1 MLATHRLPQ
10 QQTFTGTLLHTT
22 RCWRKVLRASIQVW
36 GDVSMSS
43 VVVGWTG
50 RCPDR
55 RDRAR
60 LIAHLER
67 LAEVSDS
74 YLRTMLPKPVIAG
87 ALPGERRSARANIE
101 HINRTLS
108 GQIMISSGIVP
119 DQNTFLAAASEAEL
133 PAIDHPELERA
144 SITWLKSA
152 RLSGIDFRLYD
163 PNQLNPDAD
172 RLSFVFLETEAAPFL
187 DGRLVQVDRRQD
199 HEAEIIRGA
208 SFYLRGP
215 DLHLHSYLEDWIDLL
230 FSWVKYFFV
239 GDLWWRRFEEMQG
252 YEDYREVFS
261 DVQNT
266 MGTERA
272 EQATFDAIL
281 ATFTQHAEHWSGKV
295 AAGGSR

>member
-1 MLATHRLPQ
+1 
-10 QQTFTGTLLHTT
+10 
-22 RCWRKVLRASIQVW
+22 
-36 GDVSMSS
+36 MSS

-74 YLRTMLPKPVIAG
+74 YLRTRLPKPILAAAG
-87 ALPGERRSARANIE
+87 ALQSERRSARANIE

-108 GQIMISSGIVP
+108 GQIVISSGIVP

-144 SITWLKSA
+144 SITWLKAA

-199 HEAEIIRGA
+199 HEAEIIRDA

-252 YEDYREVFS
+252 YEDYREVFAA
-261 DVQNT
+261 VQNT

>member
-1 MLATHRLPQ
+1 MLAQGHA
-10 QQTFTGTLLHTT
+10 
-22 RCWRKVLRASIQVW
+22 ASTQVW
-36 GDVSMSS
+36 SGVYMSS

-74 YLRTMLPKPVIAG
+74 YLRTRLPEPVIVTGRAG
-87 ALPGERRSARANIE
+87 ALPGKVRRARANID
-101 HINRTLS
+101 HVNRTLS
-108 GQIMISSGIVP
+108 GRIVISSGIVP
-119 DQNTFLAAASEAEL
+119 DQNTFLAAAHEAEL
-133 PAIDHPELERA
+133 PAIDHPEIERA
-144 SITWLKSA
+144 SITWLDSA
-152 RLSGIDFRLYD
+152 RLTGIDFRLYD
-163 PNQLNPDAD
+163 PNQLHPDAD

-199 HEAEIIRGA
+199 HEAEIIREA

-261 DVQNT
+261 QVQNT

-295 AAGGSR
+295 VVGGSR

>member
-1 MLATHRLPQ
+1 M
-10 QQTFTGTLLHTT
+10 
-22 RCWRKVLRASIQVW
+22 RCILTYADQPSAS
-36 GDVSMSS
+36 
-43 VVVGWTG
+43 
-50 RCPDR
+50 
-55 RDRAR
+55 
-60 LIAHLER
+60 LN
-67 LAEVSDS
+67 
-74 YLRTMLPKPVIAG
+74 
-87 ALPGERRSARANIE
+87 RS
-101 HINRTLS
+101 
-108 GQIMISSGIVP
+108 Q
-119 DQNTFLAAASEAEL
+119 

-144 SITWLKSA
+144 SITWLDSA
-152 RLSGIDFRLYD
+152 RLSGIDFRLFD
-163 PNQLNPDAD
+163 PNQLHPDAD

-199 HEAEIIRGA
+199 HDAEIIREA

-261 DVQNT
+261 HVQNT

>member
-1 MLATHRLPQ
+1 
-10 QQTFTGTLLHTT
+10 
-22 RCWRKVLRASIQVW
+22 
-36 GDVSMSS
+36 MSS

-50 RCPDR
+50 RCPDP

-74 YLRTMLPKPVIAG
+74 YLRTRLPEPVTARD
-87 ALPGERRSARANIE
+87 LVGEAPMGGRRRANIE
-101 HINRTLS
+101 HVSRTLS
-108 GQIMISSGIVP
+108 GQIVISSGIVP

-133 PAIDHPELERA
+133 PAVDHPEIERA
-144 SITWLKSA
+144 SITWLKGA

-163 PNQLNPDAD
+163 PSQLHPGAD
-172 RLSFVFLETEAAPFL
+172 RLSFVFLETKAAHFL
-187 DGRLVQVDRRQD
+187 DGRLVQVDRGKEHDLPILR
-199 HEAEIIRGA
+199 EA

-215 DLHLHSYLEDWIDLL
+215 DLHVHSYLEDWIDLL

-261 DVQNT
+261 DVQST

-281 ATFTQHAEHWSGKV
+281 ATFTQHAEHWSDKV
-295 AAGGSR
+295 AAGGRW